1 MQVNTSIGGIGL
13 AEIISQ
19 NPFSIVAQDGDKPNG
34 GNKES
39 EIPENIK
46 NAYGNIFSYA
56 KNEKLGCNLD
66 TGLSSCY
73 SQAILLDIEMMN
85 IDFIKDSIS
94 DDMATV
100 FVNPESH
107 PGKLEEYL
115 SLLKDVKKYR
125 DWRLS
130 KSHLGFFYRED
141 GQDYEYPLEK
151 NPETKSLNGF

>member
-1 MQVNTSIGGIGL
+1 MQVNTNVLGIEL
-13 AEIISQ
+13 TDIIAE
-19 NPFSIVAQDGDKPNG
+19 NPFSIVAKDGDKHNG
-34 GNKES
+34 GNKER

-85 IDFIKDSIS
+85 IDFIANSIKEDMKKLLMNS
-94 DDMATV
+94 DT
-100 FVNPESH
+100 NPTEL
-107 PGKLEEYL
+107 KKYFI
-115 SLLKDVKKYR
+115 LLKDVKDYR

-130 KSHLGFFYRED
+130 ITHLGFFYRTD
-141 GQDYEYPLEK
+141 GQNYECPLEK